1 MNQEVMATYF
11 KWGQRK
17 NRILIILLLCVA
29 MIASLSWQIF
39 NAYQTFRVGETI
51 KLEPTSEINTTSA
64 SLSVNDFELLFGFN
78 NRSEESNKPAD
89 IPKTKLNLILRG
101 ALADIG
107 KNRGDSSAIIQGSNQ
122 DRLYSEGDA
131 LPGGVTLKEIHPD
144 HVILSR
150 NGQLEK
156 LFFPDSGKDS
166 RALQEYKSSV
176 ADPTQDQDIERPGFT
191 QQPDD
196 KSLEQRMQEL
206 REKLQHANQGIQ

>member
-17 NRILIILLLCVA
+17 NRILITILLCIA
-29 MIASLSWQIF
+29 MFISLGIQGLQLFKTFQDTAST
-39 NAYQTFRVGETI
+39 N
-51 KLEPTSEINTTSA
+51 LEPKSELTQEPQALSA
-64 SLSVNDFELLFGFN
+64 KDFDLLFGFN
-78 NRSEESNKPAD
+78 NQTEARNKSAD

-107 KNRGDSSAIIQGSNQ
+107 ANAEDSSAIIQGSNQ
-122 DRLYSEGDA
+122 DKLYSPGDS

-166 RALQEYKSSV
+166 RALQEYRKP
-176 ADPTQDQDIERPGFT
+176 APDAAEQAIERPGFT
-191 QQPDD
+191 QEPDD

-206 REKLQHANQGIQ
+206 RDKLQQANQGIQ

>member
-17 NRILIILLLCVA
+17 NRTLITILLCIAMLISLGIQGFQLLKIFQEKPVA
-29 MIASLSWQIF
+29 
-39 NAYQTFRVGETI
+39 V
-51 KLEPTSEINTTSA
+51 LEPKSELTTEPQA
-64 SLSVNDFELLFGFN
+64 ISVKDFDLLFGFN
-78 NRSEESNKPAD
+78 NKTEAQNNSAD

-107 KNRGDSSAIIQGSNQ
+107 ASAEDSSAIIQGSSQ
-122 DRLYSEGDA
+122 DKLYSPGDS

-166 RALQEYKSSV
+166 RALLEYRSPV
-176 ADPTQDQDIERPGFT
+176 PDAAEQATERPGFT

-206 REKLQHANQGIQ
+206 RDKLQQANQGIQ

>member
-17 NRILIILLLCVA
+17 NRILITILLCIA
-29 MIASLSWQIF
+29 MFISLGIQGLQLFKIF
-39 NAYQTFRVGETI
+39 QDTPDTDM
-51 KLEPTSEINTTSA
+51 EPKSELTQEAKTLSA
-64 SLSVNDFELLFGFN
+64 KDFELLFGFN
-78 NRSEESNKPAD
+78 NRNEARNKPTD

-101 ALADIG
+101 ALADVG
-107 KNRGDSSAIIQGSNQ
+107 SNTEDSSAIIQGSSQ
-122 DRLYSEGDA
+122 DKLYSPGDL

-156 LFFPDSGKDS
+156 LFFPDSDKDS
-166 RALQEYKSSV
+166 RAVQEYRST
-176 ADPTQDQDIERPGFT
+176 APDAAEQAIERPGFT

-206 REKLQHANQGIQ
+206 RDKLQQANQGIQ